1 MRYLEAYD
9 LISTALMSGNLP
21 FPTTEPLIAQFFDD
35 HVINVSLRCS
45 QKVNSEELTPSATN
59 IAFTNSDIQSNKFA
73 SQVFKVERTD
83 SNGNKV
89 GVPFIPESA
98 VLTGNDDTIAH
109 LGYYLKT
116 DISRGDM
123 LVTTLFAAAS
133 TIYNT
138 LTVKSTAHGL
148 DVGDYVILSE
158 VLSAGAAPVPAN
170 QVYYDEFVNQ
180 KRFEVLTTADADTF
194 TVLVTSDAT
203 VAAALA
209 ADTISGKW
217 VEDTKKIYF
226 NKSTSN
232 TVTVYYYA
240 LPEAKNSNKTK
251 IDLPDQL
258 ITAAMHYTFADIYFL
273 TSNLELGGP
282 HRNLA
287 NSIEE
292 EFMKIN
298 RSKEA
303 MQDILPAPL
312 QDFI

>member
-1 MRYLEAYD
+1 
-9 LISTALMSGNLP
+9 MSGNLP

-59 IAFTNSDIQSNKFA
+59 IAFTNSDIQSNKFT
-73 SQVFKVERTD
+73 SQVFKVERVD
-83 SNGNKV
+83 DNGDKV
-89 GVPFIPESA
+89 GVPFVPESS

-116 DISRGDM
+116 DISRGD
-123 LVTTLFAAAS
+123 LENTTVFGAAS
-133 TIYNT
+133 TADNT
-138 LTVKSTAHGL
+138 LTVASTAHGL

-158 VLSAGAAPVPAN
+158 ILANSVPAN

-180 KRFEVLTTADADTF
+180 KRFKVLTTADADTF

-226 NKSTSN
+226 NKSVSD

>member
-9 LISTALMSGNLP
+9 LISTALMSNNLQ

-35 HVINVSLRCS
+35 HVVNVALKCS
-45 QKVNSEELTPSATN
+45 QKVNSEELSVSGTN
-59 IAFTNSDIQSNKFA
+59 IAFTNPDIQSDKFT

-83 SNGNKV
+83 DNGDKV
-89 GVPFIPESA
+89 SVPFVPESA

-123 LVTTLFAAAS
+123 ANTTVFAAAS
-133 TIYNT
+133 GSDNT
-138 LTVKSTAHGL
+138 LTVTSTAHGL
-148 DVGDYVILSE
+148 DVGDYVIFSE
-158 VLSAGAAPVPAN
+158 LLANNTAAN
-170 QVYYDEFVNQ
+170 QSYYDEFVNQ
-180 KRFEVLTTADADTF
+180 QRYKVLTTADANTF
-194 TVLVTSDAT
+194 TVTVTSDA
-203 VAAALA
+203 VAAAA
-209 ADTISGKW
+209 FASDTISGKW

-226 NKSTSN
+226 NKSVTD

-240 LPEAKNSNKTK
+240 LPEAKTSNKTK

-287 NSIEE
+287 NSIEK
-292 EFMKIN
+292 EFMTIN

>member
-9 LISTALMSGNLP
+9 LISTALMSNNLP

-35 HVINVSLRCS
+35 HVVNVALKCS
-45 QKVNSEELTPSATN
+45 QKVNSEELSVSGTN
-59 IAFTNSDIQSNKFA
+59 IAFTNTDIQSNKFT

-83 SNGNKV
+83 DNGDKV
-89 GVPFIPESA
+89 SVPFVPESA
-98 VLTGNDDTIAH
+98 VLTGNDDNVSH

-116 DISRGDM
+116 DISRGD
-123 LVTTLFAAAS
+123 VENTTVFGSESGIL
-133 TIYNT
+133 NT
-138 LTVKSTAHGL
+138 LTVTSTEHGL
-148 DVGDYVILSE
+148 DNGDYVIFSE
-158 VLSAGAAPVPAN
+158 ILANSVPAN
-170 QVYYDEFVNQ
+170 QALYDEFINQ
-180 KRFEVLTTADADTF
+180 KRFYALPTGTNTF
-194 TVLVTSDAT
+194 AVSVSTDAT
-203 VAAALA
+203 TAAALA
-209 ADTISGKW
+209 SDTISGKW
-217 VEDTKKIYF
+217 VQDTKKIYF
-226 NKSTSN
+226 NKSVTD

-240 LPEAKNSNKTK
+240 LPEAKTSNKSK

-258 ITAAMHYTFADIYFL
+258 ITAAMHYTLADIYSL

-287 NSIEE
+287 NSIEK
-292 EFMKIN
+292 EFMTIN